1 MFIPPYDDYFTL
13 RTAMLWAEHL
23 ETDGAKGVK
32 PPAFA
37 YQMIDD
43 INAFQSTPPGTPKS
57 DEIGA
62 RLVKTMVE
70 NLLFIGTVQA
80 PAPVYHR
87 NALKNFPEFKTWS
100 YEYYRTFPYRP
111 QQWYLADES

>member
-1 MFIPPYDDYFTL
+1 P
-13 RTAMLWAEHL
+13 E
-23 ETDGAKGVK
+23 
-32 PPAFA
+32 
-37 YQMIDD
+37 
-43 INAFQSTPPGTPKS
+43 S

-62 RLVKTMVE
+62 RLVKGMVE

-111 QQWYLADES
+111 QQWFLSDAK